1 MTDELSNLD
10 KSESEQLEP
19 AMVSE
24 IRRLEGQG
32 WHFEIWGGSRKE
44 DAPSR
49 DVGGDPGGGRLVAG
63 AHGQPALHPQHPD
76 LGQGQ
81 DDPVQV
87 QPLLHLFQQR

>member
-32 WHFEIWGGSRKE
+32 WHFEI
-44 DAPSR
+44 
-49 DVGGDPGGGRLVAG
+49 
-63 AHGQPALHPQHPD
+63 
-76 LGQGQ
+76 
-81 DDPVQV
+81 
-87 QPLLHLFQQR
+87 